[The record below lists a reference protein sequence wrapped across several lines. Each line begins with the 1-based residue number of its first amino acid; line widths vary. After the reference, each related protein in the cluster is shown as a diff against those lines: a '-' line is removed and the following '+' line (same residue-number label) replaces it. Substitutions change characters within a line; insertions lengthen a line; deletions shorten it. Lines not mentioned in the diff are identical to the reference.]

1 MDPADDD
8 GAGKKNGEE
17 EPEFS
22 ASAFEA
28 LERDFQEVLANLV
41 GDKSL
46 ERFRMEYEKL
56 HRALKR
62 SHEHERKLI
71 KKVRELNTEIVNNAA
86 KVHTAL
92 KLSQEDQ
99 NTIATLRKEI
109 EKAWKLVD
117 VAHEKE
123 SRAKETINHL
133 KDEISNLSKLV
144 EKGAKMSNGQETMV
158 KELMKT
164 REELQRQSE
173 EQQAQAK
180 VLESQLQ
187 ELHSQRE
194 SLDDANKA
202 QAEEIGGL
210 KEQLDSRQAEIKRE
224 QRRRE
229 RLDKELRETREKLDS
244 KTHEQEAMTDEV
256 DKAGVQ
262 IDQLEKQ
269 LSEARTTMEKYLRDY
284 DSLYNRTQ
292 KLTEDLEEQIIK
304 NQQLHVENVSVEKEM
319 KSRREEIVR
328 LNTEKGLMER
338 KLEREHRAML
348 QYKQKLDES
357 KTPLVMAQA
366 ESAALSKDIDQF
378 KRDQELMA
386 KEKEG
391 VERERDL
398 QFKNTQKAEE
408 KVRDVETAAREQERI
423 AYSLENEMNGL
434 KSETVRQR
442 KTIYQLEKEREK
454 YVIEGSE
461 QRSLYVQSMEEVKL
475 RDMRINE
482 FQKKVSE
489 WESKLKQQQQLYESV
504 RSDRNLYSKNLIEA
518 QDEIAEMKRKFKI
531 MSHQIEQ
538 LKEEISEKD
547 RALVKESFDHQ
558 KVEKQCEQMRNET
571 SRMKR
576 QLETNDDVIHKQD
589 AEIQRLASMIRR
601 MDEEA
606 LTQRKEYDQVI
617 NERDILGTQLI
628 RRNDELAL
636 LYEKLKIQ
644 MSTLR
649 KGEAQYAARLQDVR
663 VLRLKI
669 RDLMRELSI
678 AKGSTAQLDDLKPEL
693 VAAQRELLQEK
704 TKVKALSEE
713 LENPMNVHRWRKLE
727 GSDPATYEMI
737 QKIQTLQKRL
747 IAKTEEVVEKDLLIS
762 EKEKLYVE
770 LKNILARQPGPE
782 VAEQLSVYQSSLRNK
797 TRQMKSMASELN
809 MYQAQVNEFKY
820 EIERLTRE
828 LQDVKRKYYEQ
839 KRREQLANEIAAEES
854 AMGRGQAEQQLAAAQ
869 KATTSLRAEA
879 SQSGRRFK
887 RSPREKDGHCFEG
900 HGARGRANPD
910 LNLHHGSGGFGGG
923 VRDGAGELGCAGVRV
938 RSGAG
943 RVQL

>member
-1 MDPADDD
+1 MR
-8 GAGKKNGEE
+8 
-17 EPEFS
+17 FS
-22 ASAFEA
+22 SS
-28 LERDFQEVLANLV
+28 Q
-41 GDKSL
+41 
-46 ERFRMEYEKL
+46 
-56 HRALKR
+56 R

-386 KEKEG
+386 KEKEV

-408 KVRDVETAAREQERI
+408 KVRVWAF
-423 AYSLENEMNGL
+423 G
-434 KSETVRQR
+434 
-442 KTIYQLEKEREK
+442 
-454 YVIEGSE
+454 
-461 QRSLYVQSMEEVKL
+461 RS
-475 RDMRINE
+475 
-482 FQKKVSE
+482 
-489 WESKLKQQQQLYESV
+489 
-504 RSDRNLYSKNLIEA
+504 
-518 QDEIAEMKRKFKI
+518 
-531 MSHQIEQ
+531 
-538 LKEEISEKD
+538 
-547 RALVKESFDHQ
+547 
-558 KVEKQCEQMRNET
+558 
-571 SRMKR
+571 
-576 QLETNDDVIHKQD
+576 
-589 AEIQRLASMIRR
+589 RLASQALARHSLTRAFCVMLNIRAWSR
-601 MDEEA
+601 SRSGRRVHGYGYVSDDLCSGRHTDQHDTR
-606 LTQRKEYDQVI
+606 LTTHHTTTYPYSPTPPIGSRRRNSRQGARAHCLLSG
-617 NERDILGTQLI
+617 ERDERIEERDSEATEDYLPV
-628 RRNDELAL
+628 
-636 LYEKLKIQ
+636 
-644 MSTLR
+644 R
-649 KGEAQYAARLQDVR
+649 KGEGEVRYRGVRAAL
-663 VLRLKI
+663 
-669 RDLMRELSI
+669 
-678 AKGSTAQLDDLKPEL
+678 
-693 VAAQRELLQEK
+693 
-704 TKVKALSEE
+704 
-713 LENPMNVHRWRKLE
+713 
-727 GSDPATYEMI
+727 
-737 QKIQTLQKRL
+737 
-747 IAKTEEVVEKDLLIS
+747 
-762 EKEKLYVE
+762 
-770 LKNILARQPGPE
+770 
-782 VAEQLSVYQSSLRNK
+782 
-797 TRQMKSMASELN
+797 
-809 MYQAQVNEFKY
+809 
-820 EIERLTRE
+820 
-828 LQDVKRKYYEQ
+828 
-839 KRREQLANEIAAEES
+839 
-854 AMGRGQAEQQLAAAQ
+854 
-869 KATTSLRAEA
+869 SLRAV
-879 SQSGRRFK
+879 
-887 RSPREKDGHCFEG
+887 D
-900 HGARGRANPD
+900 
-910 LNLHHGSGGFGGG
+910 GGG
-923 VRDGAGELGCAGVRV
+923 QAA
-938 RSGAG
+938 
-943 RVQL
+943 

>member
-408 KVRDVETAAREQERI
+408 KVRVWAF
-423 AYSLENEMNGL
+423 G
-434 KSETVRQR
+434 
-442 KTIYQLEKEREK
+442 
-454 YVIEGSE
+454 
-461 QRSLYVQSMEEVKL
+461 RS
-475 RDMRINE
+475 
-482 FQKKVSE
+482 
-489 WESKLKQQQQLYESV
+489 
-504 RSDRNLYSKNLIEA
+504 
-518 QDEIAEMKRKFKI
+518 
-531 MSHQIEQ
+531 
-538 LKEEISEKD
+538 
-547 RALVKESFDHQ
+547 
-558 KVEKQCEQMRNET
+558 
-571 SRMKR
+571 
-576 QLETNDDVIHKQD
+576 
-589 AEIQRLASMIRR
+589 RLASQALARHSLTRAFCVMLNMCAWSRSRSGRR
-601 MDEEA
+601 VHGYGYVSDDLCSGRHTDRHDTR
-606 LTQRKEYDQVI
+606 LTTHHTTTYPYSPTRPIGSRRRNSRQGARAHCLLSG
-617 NERDILGTQLI
+617 ERDERIEERDSEATEDYLPV
-628 RRNDELAL
+628 
-636 LYEKLKIQ
+636 
-644 MSTLR
+644 R
-649 KGEAQYAARLQDVR
+649 KGEGEVRYRGVRAAL
-663 VLRLKI
+663 
-669 RDLMRELSI
+669 
-678 AKGSTAQLDDLKPEL
+678 
-693 VAAQRELLQEK
+693 
-704 TKVKALSEE
+704 
-713 LENPMNVHRWRKLE
+713 
-727 GSDPATYEMI
+727 
-737 QKIQTLQKRL
+737 
-747 IAKTEEVVEKDLLIS
+747 
-762 EKEKLYVE
+762 
-770 LKNILARQPGPE
+770 
-782 VAEQLSVYQSSLRNK
+782 
-797 TRQMKSMASELN
+797 
-809 MYQAQVNEFKY
+809 
-820 EIERLTRE
+820 
-828 LQDVKRKYYEQ
+828 
-839 KRREQLANEIAAEES
+839 
-854 AMGRGQAEQQLAAAQ
+854 
-869 KATTSLRAEA
+869 SLRAV
-879 SQSGRRFK
+879 
-887 RSPREKDGHCFEG
+887 D
-900 HGARGRANPD
+900 
-910 LNLHHGSGGFGGG
+910 GGG
-923 VRDGAGELGCAGVRV
+923 QAA
-938 RSGAG
+938 
-943 RVQL
+943 

>member
-1 MDPADDD
+1 
-8 GAGKKNGEE
+8 
-17 EPEFS
+17 
-22 ASAFEA
+22 
-28 LERDFQEVLANLV
+28 
-41 GDKSL
+41 
-46 ERFRMEYEKL
+46 
-56 HRALKR
+56 
-62 SHEHERKLI
+62 
-71 KKVRELNTEIVNNAA
+71 
-86 KVHTAL
+86 
-92 KLSQEDQ
+92 
-99 NTIATLRKEI
+99 
-109 EKAWKLVD
+109 
-117 VAHEKE
+117 
-123 SRAKETINHL
+123 
-133 KDEISNLSKLV
+133 
-144 EKGAKMSNGQETMV
+144 
-158 KELMKT
+158 
-164 REELQRQSE
+164 
-173 EQQAQAK
+173 
-180 VLESQLQ
+180 
-187 ELHSQRE
+187 
-194 SLDDANKA
+194 
-202 QAEEIGGL
+202 
-210 KEQLDSRQAEIKRE
+210 
-224 QRRRE
+224 
-229 RLDKELRETREKLDS
+229 
-244 KTHEQEAMTDEV
+244 
-256 DKAGVQ
+256 
-262 IDQLEKQ
+262 
-269 LSEARTTMEKYLRDY
+269 
-284 DSLYNRTQ
+284 
-292 KLTEDLEEQIIK
+292 
-304 NQQLHVENVSVEKEM
+304 
-319 KSRREEIVR
+319 
-328 LNTEKGLMER
+328 
-338 KLEREHRAML
+338 
-348 QYKQKLDES
+348 
-357 KTPLVMAQA
+357 
-366 ESAALSKDIDQF
+366 
-378 KRDQELMA
+378 
-386 KEKEG
+386 
-391 VERERDL
+391 
-398 QFKNTQKAEE
+398 
-408 KVRDVETAAREQERI
+408 
-423 AYSLENEMNGL
+423 MNGL

-454 YVIEGSE
+454 YGIEASE

-482 FQKKVSE
+482 LQKKVSE

-747 IAKTEEVVEKDLLIS
+747 IAKTEEVTLTLSLILTVTITLTQPFPLTLPCTIYHNSDHDTHPNHNPQVVEKDLLIS

-869 KATTSLRAEA
+869 KATT
-879 SQSGRRFK
+879 RFA
-887 RSPREKDGHCFEG
+887 G
-900 HGARGRANPD
+900 
-910 LNLHHGSGGFGGG
+910 GGFAI
-923 VRDGAGELGCAGVRV
+923 R
-938 RSGAG
+938 
-943 RVQL
+943 

>member
-1 MDPADDD
+1 
-8 GAGKKNGEE
+8 
-17 EPEFS
+17 
-22 ASAFEA
+22 
-28 LERDFQEVLANLV
+28 
-41 GDKSL
+41 
-46 ERFRMEYEKL
+46 
-56 HRALKR
+56 
-62 SHEHERKLI
+62 
-71 KKVRELNTEIVNNAA
+71 
-86 KVHTAL
+86 
-92 KLSQEDQ
+92 
-99 NTIATLRKEI
+99 
-109 EKAWKLVD
+109 
-117 VAHEKE
+117 
-123 SRAKETINHL
+123 
-133 KDEISNLSKLV
+133 
-144 EKGAKMSNGQETMV
+144 
-158 KELMKT
+158 
-164 REELQRQSE
+164 
-173 EQQAQAK
+173 
-180 VLESQLQ
+180 
-187 ELHSQRE
+187 
-194 SLDDANKA
+194 
-202 QAEEIGGL
+202 
-210 KEQLDSRQAEIKRE
+210 
-224 QRRRE
+224 
-229 RLDKELRETREKLDS
+229 
-244 KTHEQEAMTDEV
+244 
-256 DKAGVQ
+256 
-262 IDQLEKQ
+262 
-269 LSEARTTMEKYLRDY
+269 
-284 DSLYNRTQ
+284 
-292 KLTEDLEEQIIK
+292 
-304 NQQLHVENVSVEKEM
+304 
-319 KSRREEIVR
+319 
-328 LNTEKGLMER
+328 
-338 KLEREHRAML
+338 
-348 QYKQKLDES
+348 
-357 KTPLVMAQA
+357 
-366 ESAALSKDIDQF
+366 
-378 KRDQELMA
+378 
-386 KEKEG
+386 
-391 VERERDL
+391 
-398 QFKNTQKAEE
+398 
-408 KVRDVETAAREQERI
+408 
-423 AYSLENEMNGL
+423 MNGL

-454 YVIEGSE
+454 YGIEASE

-482 FQKKVSE
+482 LQKKVSE

-869 KATTSLRAEA
+869 KATT
-879 SQSGRRFK
+879 RFA
-887 RSPREKDGHCFEG
+887 G
-900 HGARGRANPD
+900 
-910 LNLHHGSGGFGGG
+910 GGFAI
-923 VRDGAGELGCAGVRV
+923 R
-938 RSGAG
+938 
-943 RVQL
+943 